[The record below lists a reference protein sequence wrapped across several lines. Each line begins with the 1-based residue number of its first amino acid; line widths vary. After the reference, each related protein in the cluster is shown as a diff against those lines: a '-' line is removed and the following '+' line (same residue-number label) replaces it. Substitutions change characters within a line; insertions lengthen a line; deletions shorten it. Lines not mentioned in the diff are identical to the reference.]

1 MVYNVKY
8 EKSKLIVAN
17 VKMHLNTD
25 FNKFQLGVNFAFVQ
39 TKQPMV
45 LLI

>member
-1 MVYNVKY
+1 
-8 EKSKLIVAN
+8 
-17 VKMHLNTD
+17 MHLNTD
-25 FNKFQLGVNFAFVQ
+25 FNEFQLGVNFAFVQ